1 MSLHNFTACWQG
13 GLFSS
18 SDLSP
23 DLQPAKTEGL
33 CGTGATEPGL
43 KHQTCNLEGT
53 LMTYDDTD
61 GKPSDFANRKN
72 TYSRLSCHW
81 LGSSVVCRHFVG
93 ARVLKVFNVQPVQPL

>member
-23 DLQPAKTEGL
+23 DLQPTKTEGL
-33 CGTGATEPGL
+33 CGAGASEPGV

-53 LMTYDDTD
+53 LMTYDDID
-61 GKPSDFANRKN
+61 GKPSDFELPYFQQEKHIFAFV
-72 TYSRLSCHW
+72 SPLAGLFSC
-81 LGSSVVCRHFVG
+81 L
-93 ARVLKVFNVQPVQPL
+93 